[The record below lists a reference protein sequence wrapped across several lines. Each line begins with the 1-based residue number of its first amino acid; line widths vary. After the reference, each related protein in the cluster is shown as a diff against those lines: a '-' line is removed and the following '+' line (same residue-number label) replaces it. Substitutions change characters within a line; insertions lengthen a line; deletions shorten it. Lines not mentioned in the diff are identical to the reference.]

1 MDVEKYNFREY
12 CYREAVAVENK
23 VVYFGSN
30 NVDSTFVLEK
40 EEESE
45 QLKVVRED
53 EGFYFTKGP

>member
-12 CYREAVAVENK
+12 CYREAVSVENK